1 MATQDNTPRR
11 IGAQEQFGRQAQ
23 HYARSSGHSSGES
36 LQVVRDWASTA
47 HYGRAVDVATGTGF
61 TAFTVAP
68 FADWVVASDLTPEM
82 IAETRNLASERGLT
96 NVGYALAAAED
107 LPFADASLDLLTCRI
122 APHHFMDLRK
132 AITEWRRVLAPG
144 AVLILADT
152 CSPEDAPTS
161 VWMND
166 VEERRDPSHVANLS
180 PSGWLEV
187 LEENGLHPTDST
199 LTDVPHDFDDWVRRS
214 GTPSDVVEGLRRDF
228 LNAPPGAVEAFDIQ
242 HDGAG
247 AISFKW
253 NCVVVKAIRGDD
265 GLAGSDGAR

>member
-1 MATQDNTPRR
+1 MTTQENTPGR

-23 HYARSSGHSSGES
+23 HYTRSAGHSSGES
-36 LQVVRDWASTA
+36 LQVVREWVAGV
-47 HYGRAVDVATGTGF
+47 HYSRAVDVATGTGF
-61 TAFTVAP
+61 TAFAIAP
-68 FADWVVASDLTPEM
+68 YVDWVIASDLTPAM
-82 IAETRNLASERGLT
+82 IAETRSLAGERGIT

-107 LPFADASLDLLTCRI
+107 LPFADSSLDLLTCRI
-122 APHHFMDLRK
+122 AAHHFMDLRK
-132 AITEWRRVLAPG
+132 AVREWRRVLAPG
-144 AVLILADT
+144 ALLILADT
-152 CSPEDAPTS
+152 CSPEDPPTS

-166 VEERRDPSHVANLS
+166 IEERRDPSHIGNLS

-214 GTPSDVVEGLRRDF
+214 GTPSDVVEALRHDF
-228 LNAPPGAVEAFDIQ
+228 LNAPPGAVEAFDIR

-253 NCVVVKAIRGDD
+253 NCVVVRAIRGD
-265 GLAGSDGAR
+265 GNGAGGDSVR